1 MGGFLMRTQVKNA
14 RVVLSISAIVF
25 LAAAVACGGQGMPL
39 SRTDFVFWTTC
50 TVTLYDHAE
59 QANLDAAFARM
70 REIHTRLSVNVPES
84 ELDAVSAAAGGKS
97 VRVTDDVLF
106 VIKKALRLSALSDGL
121 FDPTVGPLM
130 KVWKMNT
137 GEGRIPAPQDIAR
150 ARSLVSWRDVV
161 VDDSAKTIFMRRAGM
176 SLDAGA
182 VLKGY
187 AADETVRILASRGVR
202 SAMIDFGGDIFA
214 MGSKVDGSPWRIGIQ
229 NPESERGTPFGTVGV
244 VGKSV
249 VTSGVYEHFF
259 IQNGKRYHHI
269 MDTRT
274 GYPVDN
280 GLVSVTVIS
289 SSSLDAD
296 GIGLTL
302 FCLGPSRGLALADTL
317 GVDALMVSSDH
328 KLYATDG
335 MKKMLTITDPGF
347 TYAVP

>member
-1 MGGFLMRTQVKNA
+1 MKNA
-14 RVVLSISAIVF
+14 RVFLSVSAIVF
-25 LAAAVACGGQGMPL
+25 LLAVAACGGQAAPL
-39 SRTDFVFWTTC
+39 SKTDFIFWTTC

-70 REIHTRLSVNVPES
+70 REIHNRLSVNVPES
-84 ELDAVSAAAGGKS
+84 ELDAVSAAAG
-97 VRVTDDVLF
+97 RTPIHVTDDVFF
-106 VIKKALRLSALSDGL
+106 VIEKALRLSVLSDGL

-150 ARSLVSWRDVV
+150 ARSLVNWRDVV
-161 VDDSAKTIFMRRAGM
+161 TDDAAKTIYVKRPGM

-229 NPESERGTPFGTVGV
+229 NPDSERGTPFGTVRV

-280 GLVSVTVIS
+280 GVVSVTIIS

-317 GVDALMVSSDH
+317 GVDAIMVSTDH
-328 KLYATDG
+328 KLYATASA
-335 MKKMLTITDPGF
+335 KKMLTITDPGF

>member
-1 MGGFLMRTQVKNA
+1 MKNA
-14 RVVLSISAIVF
+14 RALVSVSAFVF
-25 LAAAVACGGQGMPL
+25 LLAAGTCVGLETPL
-39 SRTDFVFWTTC
+39 SRTDFIFWTTC

-59 QANLDAAFARM
+59 QANLDAAFDRM
-70 REIHTRLSVNVPES
+70 REIHNRLSVDVPES
-84 ELDAVSAAAGGKS
+84 ELDAVSAAAGRTP
-97 VRVTDDVLF
+97 VHVTDDVFF

-130 KVWKMNT
+130 KAWKMNT
-137 GEGRIPAPQDIAR
+137 EGGRIPAPADIAR
-150 ARSLVSWRDVV
+150 ARSLVNWRDVV
-161 VDDSAKTIFMRRAGM
+161 MDESAKTIYVRRPGM

-187 AADETVRILASRGVR
+187 AADETVRVLASRGVK

-214 MGSKVDGSPWRIGIQ
+214 MGSKADGSPWRIGIQ
-229 NPESERGTPFGTVGV
+229 NPENERGTPFGIVGV

-289 SSSLDAD
+289 SSSIDAD

-302 FCLGPSRGLALADTL
+302 FCLGPSRGLTLAHTL
-317 GVDALMVSSDH
+317 GVDMIMVSADH
-328 KLYATDG
+328 KLYATDN
-335 MKKMLTITDPGF
+335 MKKMLTITDPSF

>member
-1 MGGFLMRTQVKNA
+1 MRNA
-14 RVVLSISAIVF
+14 RALVSLSAF
-25 LAAAVACGGQGMPL
+25 AFLLAAGTCFGLETPV
-39 SRTDFVFWTTC
+39 SRSDFVFWTTC
-50 TVTLYDHAE
+50 TVTLYDHAQ

-70 REIHTRLSVNVPES
+70 REIHNRLSVNVPQS
-84 ELDAVSAAAGGKS
+84 ELDAVSAAAG
-97 VRVTDDVLF
+97 RTPIHVTDDVLF
-106 VIKKALRLSALSDGL
+106 VIQKALRLSALSDGL

-137 GEGRIPAPQDIAR
+137 GEGRIPAPLDIAR
-150 ARSLVSWRDVV
+150 ARSLVNWRDVV
-161 VDDSAKTIFMRRAGM
+161 VDDSAKTIYMKRPGM

-187 AADETVRILASRGVR
+187 AADETVRILASRGVK

-229 NPESERGTPFGTVGV
+229 NPESERGTPFGTVEV
-244 VGKSV
+244 EGKSV

-274 GYPVDN
+274 GFPVDN

-289 SSSLDAD
+289 SSSMDAD

-302 FCLGPSRGLALADTL
+302 FCLGPSRGLPLADTL
-317 GVDALMVSSDH
+317 GVDAIMVSSDH
-328 KLYATDG
+328 KLYATAG
-335 MKKMLTITDPGF
+335 AKKMLAITDPGF